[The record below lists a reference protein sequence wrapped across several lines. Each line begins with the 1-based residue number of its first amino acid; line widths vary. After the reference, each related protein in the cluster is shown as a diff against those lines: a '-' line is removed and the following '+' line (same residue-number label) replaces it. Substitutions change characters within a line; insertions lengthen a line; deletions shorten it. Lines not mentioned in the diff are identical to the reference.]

1 MSGSIFIDKYFN
13 RQEIRINKLKQAFE
27 VLLNDPN
34 LTDEMREEIECD
46 LNSGLSI
53 DTLYQKWIN
62 KQQYFY

>member
-1 MSGSIFIDKYFN
+1 MASSIFIDKYFN
-13 RQEIRINKLKQAFE
+13 RQEVRINKLKQAFE

-53 DTLYQKWIN
+53 DILYQKWIN